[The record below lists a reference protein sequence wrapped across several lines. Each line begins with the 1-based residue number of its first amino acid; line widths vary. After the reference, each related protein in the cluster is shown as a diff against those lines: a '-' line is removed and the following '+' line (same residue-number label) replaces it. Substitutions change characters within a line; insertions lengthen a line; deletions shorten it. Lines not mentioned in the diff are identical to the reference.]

1 MGSEIIGFA
10 KIIKEKKMARKGFL
24 SAAIFIIAL
33 LVLGS
38 CMSAPVAKQVYPT
51 GTELYPAV
59 YGTFSELYPKAKFL
73 DIDFYNNKYVLT
85 GITGLALTTPL
96 SYDMIVQLS
105 GSGEIDISYAD
116 IWMYDTSTRR
126 WSRSEAFGMYNFN
139 KAAADVA
146 ARMTAI
152 ANDSATL
159 DRYERAAMADIKF
172 IYSIMKNF
180 TGLAF
185 KDFIDKYA
193 KGSVFNING
202 TVSDVKEVNRE
213 VGESTYKYVIT
224 LSQKL
229 SEESSDYYSSPL
241 LSDYVYCTFYTN
253 QDDVIRLSKTAVLSV
268 NGALTGASQGSLG
281 ASLRLELV
289 DVK

>member
-10 KIIKEKKMARKGFL
+10 NIIKEKKMVKKGFF

-38 CMSAPVAKQVYPT
+38 CVSAPAAKQAYPT

-85 GITGLALTTPL
+85 GITGLALTTPI
-96 SYDMIVQLS
+96 SYDMTVQLS
-105 GSGEIDISYAD
+105 GAGEIDISYAN
-116 IWMYDTSTRR
+116 IYTKDTSTGR
-126 WSRSEAFGMYNFN
+126 WSKAEAFGMYNYN
-139 KAAADVA
+139 KAAADIA
-146 ARMTAI
+146 ARMIAI
-152 ANDSATL
+152 ANDPATL

-172 IYSIMKNF
+172 VYTIMKNF

-202 TVSDVKEVNRE
+202 PVSDVREANRE
-213 VGESTYKYVIT
+213 IDGKMYKYVIT
-224 LSQKL
+224 LTEKL
-229 SEESSDYYSSPL
+229 SEESADFYFSSL
-241 LSDYVYCTFYTN
+241 LSEYVYCTFYTN

-268 NGALTGASQGSLG
+268 NGTLIGASQGSLG